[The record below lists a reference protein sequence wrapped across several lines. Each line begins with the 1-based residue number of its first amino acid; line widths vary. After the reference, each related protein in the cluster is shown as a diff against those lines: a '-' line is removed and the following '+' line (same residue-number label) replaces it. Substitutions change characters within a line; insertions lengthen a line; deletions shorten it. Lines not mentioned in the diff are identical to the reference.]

1 MLEKQ
6 VSDRFYLVC
15 FCLFSAI
22 QSLDCLNDQIVQFIF
37 NPIQNDAGDEKDL
50 EPKEQETLH
59 SSMVLIRKLLQDA
72 QAKFRNM
79 VEDNKQL
86 AAKIDGSINAANQ
99 EVSALRAELEDTNK
113 RLSELSDSEIGKLNN
128 GHTSDESDSQCKFVF
143 LFHSIHC
150 ISLFYCGFMS

>member
-1 MLEKQ
+1 MHLL
-6 VSDRFYLVC
+6 RFCNC
-15 FCLFSAI
+15 FLLSAI

-37 NPIQNDAGDEKDL
+37 NPVHNDAGDEKDL
-50 EPKEQETLH
+50 GPKEQETLH

-72 QAKFRNM
+72 QAKFRKM

-113 RLSELSDSEIGKLNN
+113 RLSELSDSEVGKMN
-128 GHTSDESDSQCKFVF
+128 GNGNTSDDTDSQSKSNVQE
-143 LFHSIHC
+143 L
-150 ISLFYCGFMS
+150 

>member
-1 MLEKQ
+1 
-6 VSDRFYLVC
+6 
-15 FCLFSAI
+15 
-22 QSLDCLNDQIVQFIF
+22 VQFIF

-50 EPKEQETLH
+50 GPKEQETLH
-59 SSMVLIRKLLQDA
+59 SSMVLIRKLLNDA
-72 QAKFRNM
+72 QSKFRNM

-128 GHTSDESDSQCKFVF
+128 GTNSEEEDTQCKYTSYFV
-143 LFHSIHC
+143 LFKNP
-150 ISLFYCGFMS
+150 LLMLDFVVYCALVQF